1 MLLNTI
7 SLGWHSLRQGK
18 CSNVFAND
26 SAVNDNSLT
35 KHQICSKISL
45 IISTPLLRKIAV
57 DFYKEAKVLFIS
69 ADFNIVKK
77 TELVLFKV
85 WLIRDHFSHQKLQF
99 QNRRKLDNFFF
110 S

>member
-1 MLLNTI
+1 MSHAWTIFLIACAEFSNSRNMLLNII

-26 SAVNDNSLT
+26 SVVNDKSLT

-45 IISTPLLRKIAV
+45 IISTPLLRKIAIG
-57 DFYKEAKVLFIS
+57 FYKEAKVLFIS

-77 TELVLFKV
+77 ENLFSSK
-85 WLIRDHFSHQKLQF
+85 FG
-99 QNRRKLDNFFF
+99 
-110 S
+110 